1 VALEI
6 RVLGRVDALIDGQA
20 LPLGGSKR
28 RAVLAMLA
36 LRANRTVGSDV
47 LIDGLWGDRPPK
59 SAAKNVQ
66 YYVSQ
71 LRKEL
76 ATDGSGAQIVTRGRG
91 YELQLPD
98 DAVDAARFERL
109 VERARAESERGIVDG
124 AARGALELWQGA
136 PLADVA
142 SEPFAGAEIRRLE
155 ELHLRALE
163 LEIDAKLAA
172 GHHAEAIGRLE
183 ALIAEHPAHERF
195 HAQRMLALYRAGR
208 QSDAVEAYRAAHR
221 TLGEQIG
228 VEPGPELRRLQE
240 QILAHDPALDARAA
254 PELPRQ
260 LEGGSPLLAGRDRE
274 LRWLRKRWAEAEAGR
289 TRIAIVSGP
298 PGIGKT
304 RLAAELADAVQ
315 PEATVLYTAGS
326 GSPDAALEAIRGA
339 QQSELPTLLV
349 LDDADDASPAVLE
362 SAAALAAKPRNTPLL
377 LLVLHR
383 DDAGPPAFADATH
396 RLALRPLRV
405 EAAAEIAELYSPAD
419 GIEMPVETLMAE
431 SEGVPL
437 RVHRAASGWGQS
449 HAAERL
455 EATVGRTATERGGL
469 RAAEAEVA
477 GGVTEL
483 QLARER
489 THLYVVEEPPDP
501 AAPDVCP
508 FRGLAPFDSAHAEYF
523 FGRERLVA
531 DLVARLIGSTVIA
544 VVGPSG
550 SGKSSALRA
559 GLLPSLADGVLPGS
573 ERWRQVLMRPGEH
586 PLAELGRALARLAPE
601 ERQGNGDDPLAAAL
615 DSLGPDE
622 RLVLAVDQLEEIFTA
637 CREEAERAA
646 FAEAIAALA
655 ADADQHV
662 VVVLGIRGD
671 FYGRCAEYAELAA
684 QMGANTVLVG
694 SMRRDE
700 LRRAIELPAKRV
712 GLRVEGSLVTA
723 LLGAVADE
731 PGGLPLLS
739 TTLVEL
745 WEERSGRTLRKASY
759 EASGG
764 VNGAVARLAE
774 RAYRRLSTRQRE
786 RARAILLRL
795 ADAEEAA
802 PVRRRVP
809 LAELEVERDEDTA
822 AALEVLT
829 ESRLVTVDEGTV
841 EVAHEALLTEWPRLR
856 AWLEEDA
863 EGRRLHQHL
872 IHAAAEWERSGR
884 DPAELYRGA
893 RLASALE
900 WASEHE
906 REPNELERAFL
917 AESRAASEREAER
930 QRRTNRRLRALL
942 AGVGVLLA
950 AAVVAG
956 VIAISERQGAR
967 DAATAADARRLAA
980 QAVSEERRD
989 QALRLATAGV
999 ALDDSPATRSGM
1011 LSALVRGGPSE
1022 LGVINAGDKIYQ
1034 AALSPDGRTLA
1045 TGSGTFFDTHTRERI
1060 GEYREPPPEVGWLGF
1075 DPRGGPLAIVGGLRV
1090 GHLHVIDPATG
1101 RRLSSARLGGYP
1113 ADPGTHIW
1121 LTATYAPD
1129 GRSVIVQYAR
1139 DSGPAAEAH
1148 VFLRRFDPRT
1158 GSPIGPAVRVPARWN
1173 QPRPS
1178 PPSMTRDGRLFIAE
1192 DETLRLGYGGNPV
1205 KTAATYAIDA
1215 ETLRV
1220 VRRYPVGAFTTA
1232 VSPDG
1237 ATLALGQTDG
1247 RVRLLDPAS
1256 GRVRTMT
1263 GGRTDRRLHASKIA
1277 GAGRAIWSAA
1287 FSPDGRTLAT
1297 GDGQGN
1303 VIVWDVSAG
1312 RAIET
1317 LEGHDDAITGVAFGP
1332 DGTLYTT
1339 SADSTARIWDVAGY
1353 RRLARPFRTNSVNDP
1368 GASSPRG
1375 FAVSPDGRT
1384 LAAATRDGRVDLI
1397 DAETLRRTG
1406 GFEAFADRS
1415 ALAIE
1420 YSPDGSRLAVAG
1432 QGGGVG
1438 VWDAASGKRVGP
1450 LLSAPRGPTNVNTR
1464 NVRALAFGPG
1474 GLLAA
1479 AGVGGFG
1486 TNTRGAVR
1494 IWELDERSLIRR
1506 PLRLPQVRGLAFS
1519 PDGSRLAIAFGAR
1532 TPAGPTPETG
1542 DPDGVK
1548 ILDARNGET
1557 LATLRADEVGSV
1569 AFSPDGSLL
1578 AGGQLDGE
1586 VLLWATDGWGRVG
1599 APLASGGDA
1608 PSVAFSPDG
1617 RALATS
1623 DRNGAVALWDVAS
1636 QQAVGPPLPGLPDA
1650 RTTARFTPDGAR
1662 LFAVS
1667 EVGRAIRWEVDPELW
1682 LQRACALAGG
1692 GLTPEQWGE
1701 LVPEQDYVSACPAD

>member
-6 RVLGRVDALIDGQA
+6 RVLGRVDAHIDGQA

-36 LRANRTVGSDV
+36 LRANRTVAADD
-47 LIDGLWGDRPPK
+47 LIDGLWGDRPPQ

-66 YYVSQ
+66 LYVFR
-71 LRKEL
+71 LRKAL
-76 ATDGSGAQIVTRGRG
+76 GTDGSGARIVTRGRG
-91 YELQLPD
+91 YELQIPE

-109 VERARAESERGIVDG
+109 VERARREAEGGIADG
-124 AARGALELWQGA
+124 SARGALELWRGA

-142 SEPFAGAEIRRLE
+142 SEPFAGPEIRRLE
-155 ELHLRALE
+155 ELHLRAIE
-163 LEIDAKLAA
+163 LAIDAELAA
-172 GHHAEAIGRLE
+172 GRHAKAIGRLE
-183 ALIAEHPAHERF
+183 ALIGEHPAHERF

-208 QSDAVEAYRAAHR
+208 QSEAVEGYRAAHR
-221 TLGEQIG
+221 TLVERIG
-228 VEPGPELRRLQE
+228 VEPGPELRELQD
-240 QILAHDPALDARAA
+240 QILAQDPALDAR
-254 PELPRQ
+254 PPPRELPPQ

-274 LRWLRKRWAEAEAGR
+274 LRWLRKRWGEAEAGR
-289 TRIAIVSGP
+289 TRVALVSGP
-298 PGIGKT
+298 GGIGKT
-304 RLAAELADAVQ
+304 RLAAELAAEVQ
-315 PEATVLYTAGS
+315 SEATVLYAAGS
-326 GSPDAALEAIRGA
+326 GAPDTALETLRGIEE
-339 QQSELPTLLV
+339 SELRALLV
-349 LDDADDASPAVLE
+349 LDDADDAAPAVLE
-362 SAAALAAKPRNTPLL
+362 AAAALAAKPRESPLL

-383 DDAGPPAFADATH
+383 DEQGPPAFTGTEQ

-405 EAAAEIAELYSPAD
+405 EAAAEIAELYAPVD
-419 GIEMPVETLMAE
+419 GVAMPIETLIAD

-437 RVHRAASGWGQS
+437 RVHRVASGWAQAQ
-449 HAAERL
+449 AAEQL
-455 EATVGRTATERGGL
+455 EAAAETAAVDQGGL
-469 RAAEAEVA
+469 RTARATVA
-477 GGVTEL
+477 GSVTDL

-489 THLYVVEEPPDP
+489 TELYVVEEPPDP
-501 AAPDVCP
+501 AASEVCP
-508 FRGLAPFDSAHAEYF
+508 FRGLAPFDAAHAEYF

-531 DLVARLIGSTVIA
+531 DLVARLVGSTLIA

-550 SGKSSALRA
+550 SGKSSVLRA

-573 ERWRQVLMRPGEH
+573 ERWRQVMMRPGEH
-586 PLAELGRALARLAPE
+586 PLAELGRALARVAPE
-601 ERQGNGDDPLAAAL
+601 ESQGNGDDPLAAAL
-615 DSLGPDE
+615 DSLRADE

-637 CREEAERAA
+637 CRDEAERGA
-646 FAEAIAALA
+646 FAGALAALA
-655 ADADQHV
+655 ADADQRA

-671 FYGRCAEYAELAA
+671 FYGRCAEYQELAG
-684 QMGANTVLVG
+684 QMSANNVLVG
-694 SMRRDE
+694 PMRRDE
-700 LRRAIELPAKRV
+700 LRRAIELPAKQA
-712 GLRVEGSLVTA
+712 GLRVEPSLVSA
-723 LLGAVADE
+723 LIGDVADE

-745 WEERSGRTLRKASY
+745 WEERSGRTLGEASY
-759 EASGG
+759 AASGG
-764 VNGAVARLAE
+764 VSAAVARLAE
-774 RAYRRLSTRQRE
+774 RAYRRLSERQRE

-795 ADAEEAA
+795 SDAEEAA

-809 LAELEVERDEDTA
+809 LAELETESDEEAA
-822 AALEVLT
+822 AALAVLT

-841 EVAHEALLTEWPRLR
+841 EVAHEALLREWPRLR

-863 EGRRLHQHL
+863 EGRRLHQHV
-872 IHAAAEWERSGR
+872 IQAAREWQGSGR

-893 RLASALE
+893 RLASALD
-900 WASEHE
+900 WASTHE
-906 REPNELERAFL
+906 QQLNELERAFL
-917 AESRAASEREAER
+917 DESGAASEREAER
-930 QRRTNRRLRALL
+930 QRRTNRRLRTLL

-956 VIAISERQGAR
+956 GIAVSQRQEANS
-967 DAATAADARRLAA
+967 AATTADARRLAA

-999 ALDDSPATRSGM
+999 ALDDSVATRSSL
-1011 LSALVRGGPSE
+1011 LSTLMGGPPA
-1022 LGVINAGDKIYQ
+1022 LGVLYDQEQIYS

-1045 TGSGTFFDTHTRERI
+1045 TDNGMFFDTQTRERI
-1060 GEYREPPPEVGWLGF
+1060 GEYRAPDVSWLGF
-1075 DPRGGPLAIVGGLRV
+1075 DPRGGSLAIVGGEKL
-1090 GHLHVIDPATG
+1090 GYLHVFDAATQ
-1101 RRLSSARLGGYP
+1101 RRHSSARLGGYP
-1113 ADPGTHIW
+1113 ADPGKPIW
-1121 LTATYAPD
+1121 PTATYAPD

-1139 DSGPAAEAH
+1139 WSGPPAEAH
-1148 VFLRRFDPRT
+1148 AFLRRFDPRT
-1158 GSPIGPAVRVPARWN
+1158 GSPIGPAVRVAARWN

-1178 PPSMTRDGRLFIAE
+1178 PPSMTQDGRLFIAE
-1192 DETLRLGYGGNPV
+1192 DETFRLGYGGNPV
-1205 KTAATYAIDA
+1205 KRAATYAIDA
-1215 ETLRV
+1215 DSLRV

-1247 RVRLLDPAS
+1247 RVLLLDPAS

-1263 GGRTDRRLHASKIA
+1263 SGRPDGRRHSSQIE
-1277 GAGRAIWSAA
+1277 GAGRAIWAAA

-1303 VIVWDVSAG
+1303 VIVWDVSEG

-1317 LEGHDDAITGVAFGP
+1317 FEGHNDAITGVAFGP
-1332 DGTLYTT
+1332 DGRTLYTT

-1353 RRLARPFRTNSVNDP
+1353 RRLARPFRTNTVNDTS
-1368 GASSPRG
+1368 GSSPRA
-1375 FAVSPDGRT
+1375 FALSPDGHT
-1384 LAAATRDGRVDLI
+1384 LAAARRDGRVDLI

-1415 ALAIE
+1415 ALAIQ
-1420 YSPDGSRLAVAG
+1420 YSPDGRRLAVAG

-1438 VWDAASGKRVGP
+1438 LWYAGSGKRVGP
-1450 LLSAPRGPTNVNTR
+1450 LLSAPRGPRNVNTH

-1479 AGVGGFG
+1479 AEVGGLG
-1486 TNTRGAVR
+1486 KGKGAVR

-1519 PDGSRLAIAFGAR
+1519 PDGSRLAITFGAG
-1532 TPAGPTPETG
+1532 TTAGPTGTG
-1542 DPDGVK
+1542 DPDGVE
-1548 ILDARNGET
+1548 ILDVRNDET

-1578 AGGQLDGE
+1578 AGGELDGD

-1599 APLASGGDA
+1599 APLASGGEA

-1617 RALATS
+1617 RTLSTS
-1623 DRNGAVALWDVAS
+1623 DDRGAVALWDVAS
-1636 QQAVGPPLPGLPDA
+1636 QEAVGPPLPGLPDA
-1650 RTTARFTPDGAR
+1650 QMTARFTPDGDR

-1667 EVGRAIRWEVDPELW
+1667 DTGRAIRWEVDPELW
-1682 LQRACALAGG
+1682 LQRACTLAGG
-1692 GLTPEQWGE
+1692 GLTPEQWAE
-1701 LVPEQDYVSACPAD
+1701 VVPEQDYRHVCPE